1 MDHFKKDMLY
11 FGIFMAVL
19 FVLWV
24 ITGGPQKAVQDGSAN
39 DKFQKALQPIDSGQ
53 TYDASISAVLPV
65 KVNFQ
70 NTNNS
75 Y

>member
-1 MDHFKKDMLY
+1 MDHFKKDMMYL
-11 FGIFMAVL
+11 GIFMALL
-19 FVLWV
+19 FAAWV
-24 ITGGPQKAVQDGSAN
+24 ATGGPQKAVDDGSAN
-39 DKFQKALQPIDSGQ
+39 NKFQKALQPIDSGQ
-53 TYDASISAVLPV
+53 TYDASISAVLP